1 MLVVTWPYARSKR
14 GYCSKGAFE
23 GCLWDSE
30 CKDNSWII
38 RSDKADALVA
48 DGDEVALVEVANGL
62 LKDLF

>member
-1 MLVVTWPYARSKR
+1 MFAE
-14 GYCSKGAFE
+14 FE
-23 GCLWDSE
+23 S
-30 CKDNSWII
+30 KDNSWII